1 MDFEAFSKNLYTI
14 LTQQEFGL
22 AMTASDNVAESSH
35 WIVQKREMATLVSI
49 NVIDNTKAL
58 WENILSISK
67 MTEAHSAG
75 LNVGSVAN
83 VYILA
88 GGDIPSF
95 SGASDFFGQPIYS
108 IFWHV
113 DINSGEVTAPNGQP
127 KKFINLREVIAKS
140 CASSN
145 ESAPSS
151 FLEINRQQQSL
162 MPAARY
168 KHAYITYFII
178 GINAIILAAMYLQGF
193 PQDILVPMRFGAIY
207 PPLILYGGEW
217 YRLFTAMFIHFGLA
231 HFAANSM
238 GLLIFGTRIE
248 RFFGRFWFVVIYVAT
263 GLVGSVA
270 SLFLSRAY
278 SAGASG
284 AIYGLVGF
292 IFVYTRLSKRSI
304 EYINWYVMFIYIGF
318 GIAMGFTQTGIDNF
332 AHLGGLFAG
341 AVFGAAYYKL
351 YYKTGGKHALR

>member
-1 MDFEAFSKNLYTI
+1 MEFETFSKNLYTI
-14 LTQQEFGL
+14 LTQQEFDL
-22 AMTASDNVAESSH
+22 AMTTSENVAESAH
-35 WIVQKREMATLVSI
+35 WLVQKREMTTLVNI

-58 WENILSISK
+58 WENVLSISK
-67 MTEAHSAG
+67 MAEAHAQ
-75 LNVGSVAN
+75 NIGSVAN

-95 SGASDFFGQPIYS
+95 AGASDFFGQPIYS

-113 DINSGEVTAPNGQP
+113 DLLSGKVSAPNGQP
-127 KKFINLREVIAKS
+127 KKFINLRDVISKS
-140 CASSN
+140 YAGQGENTPSTFS
-145 ESAPSS
+145 EIDMQLSELAPA
-151 FLEINRQQQSL
+151 
-162 MPAARY
+162 PRY
-168 KHAYITYFII
+168 NHAYVTYAIVA
-178 GINAIILAAMYLQGF
+178 INGIILAALYMEGF

-217 YRLFTAMFIHFGLA
+217 YRLFTAMFIHFGIY
-231 HFAANSM
+231 HFAANAM
-238 GLLIFGTRIE
+238 GMLIFGTRIE
-248 RFFGRFWFVVIYVAT
+248 RYFGRLWFTVIYVAT
-263 GLVGSVA
+263 GLAGSLA

-292 IFVYTRLSKRSI
+292 IFVYTRLSKRTI
-304 EYINWYVMFIYIGF
+304 EYINWYVMFIYIGI

-341 AVFGAAYYKL
+341 AALGLGYYLKGRQEC
-351 YYKTGGKHALR
+351 T

>member
-22 AMTASDNVAESSH
+22 AMTASENVAESSH
-35 WIVQKREMATLVSI
+35 WIVQKREMATLVNI
-49 NVIDNTKAL
+49 NVIDNSKAL
-58 WENILSISK
+58 WENVLSISK
-67 MTEAHSAG
+67 MTEAHPAG
-75 LNVGSVAN
+75 KNIGSVAN

-88 GGDIPSF
+88 GGVPPSF
-95 SGASDFFGQPIYS
+95 SGASDYFGQPIYS

-113 DINSGEVTAPNGQP
+113 DLKSGEVNVPNGQP
-127 KKFINLREVIAKS
+127 KKFINLREIIAKS
-140 CASSN
+140 CQGAGENS
-145 ESAPSS
+145 PPT
-151 FLEINRQQQSL
+151 FLEINKQLQNFA
-162 MPAARY
+162 PAPKY
-168 KHAYITYFII
+168 KHAYFTYLII
-178 GINAIILAAMYLQGF
+178 GINAIILAAMYLAGF
-193 PQDILVPMRFGAIY
+193 PQDVLVPMRFGAIY

-248 RFFGRFWFVVIYVAT
+248 RYFGRFLFTVIYVVT
-263 GLVGSVA
+263 GLAGSVA

-292 IFVYTRLSKRSI
+292 IFVYTKLSKRSI
-304 EYINWYVMFIYIGF
+304 EYINWYVMFIFIGI

-341 AVFGAAYYKL
+341 AAYGAVYYKKSI
-351 YYKTGGKHALR
+351 KTGG